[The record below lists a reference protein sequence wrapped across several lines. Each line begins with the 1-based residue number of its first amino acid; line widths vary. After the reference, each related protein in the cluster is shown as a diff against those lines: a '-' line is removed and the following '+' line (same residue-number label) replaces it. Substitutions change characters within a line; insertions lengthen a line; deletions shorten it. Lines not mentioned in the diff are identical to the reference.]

1 MRKILRYSTIVS
13 AALAFG
19 HGALSIAAAGI
30 AAEPAQLD
38 PAAPLTDAVAAQLS
52 QNVDRPVIVLLKNQ
66 LSGADAASDQAP
78 LLRELG
84 RVHAA
89 GIKQFQIVNSF
100 AATVSEGEIAR
111 LKANPAVAAV
121 IPDVIIRRTPRV
133 AASRTAATQA
143 AAAASTAPKLSTT
156 LTPHVIPGACG
167 PNGSVLLE
175 PEALQTT
182 NTDSLDPHAQT
193 ARSLGFTGKGV
204 KVAWIA
210 DGIDPYNVNFLH
222 PDGTSVFID
231 YQDFSGDGRG
241 QPTSGDEAFL
251 DANAIAGQ
259 GIQVYNV
266 NGFSAQPDPGA
277 CNVRIEGMA
286 PGASLVGLDAI
297 GTYEYAVTSN
307 FLQAIEYAVLV
318 DHVDVINESFGS
330 NPFPDV
336 TSQDVTKQF
345 NEAAVRAGVTVT
357 VASGDAGF
365 TNTIGSAAT
374 DPAVIAVGASTTF
387 RTYAQTNYAAA
398 RYFATSGWLNDNI
411 SSLSSG
417 GYEETG
423 TTLDLVAPG
432 DITLASCDASA
443 TFAGC
448 TNFKG
453 QPSDIEESGGTSL
466 SSPLTAGAAALVIE
480 AYRKA
485 HHGASP
491 SPALVKQ
498 ILTSTA
504 TDLGVPATEQG
515 AGLLNS
521 YKAVLLAQSINTSR
535 YGSQPA
541 VGQSLL
547 LSESQLNAVD
557 APGTTEHW
565 QVSVTNTG
573 SSSQSVRTQGR
584 TFGSESN
591 TQKGHVTLTDGV
603 SPQFANYQGLQNNY
617 AVFSFH
623 VPSDADRLNASIAYP
638 GTPAN
643 GLNSRVRLILIDP
656 QGRLAAHSLPQG
668 VGNFGNVD
676 VRQPSAG
683 TWTGVIF
690 GDVASVGGTNGT
702 IPWRVSTQQFTP
714 FGSVSPA
721 SFSIAPGQSQMLQV
735 SASTPSSPGDASG
748 SIVVSASG
756 GGNDAY
762 VGFESNSIPVTL
774 RSQVN
779 LAHGGNFSGVLTGG
793 NGRDPGMG
801 QIAYFQFNVAS
812 GHSSITAN
820 VSLTND
826 TGDVVGAYLVNPDGV
841 AVGFGEND
849 NGSSLS
855 AYTLN
860 PIAGNW
866 TLIVDFAEPVIGDE
880 ISQPFTGNI
889 SLDGIHVSAAGLP
902 DSTSHKLK
910 AGVPVTVPVTI
921 TNNGVAAEQY
931 FIDAR
936 LNGTSSMVLAP
947 LFPPATSS
955 GYTLPLGSSTSN
967 PNTPEWLLP
976 SETSSVKV
984 TASATL
990 PIEFNY
996 GPASGDPNLFGPPTG
1011 PKHAAGSYAPQGG
1024 TVSPGLWY
1032 ANPDEIG
1039 PYLGPAPSGFVNMTM
1054 IATTKNFDAAVT
1066 TDGGDVWLASVQ
1078 GLAVFNTFTPVTIN
1092 PGDSGVIN
1100 VTITPAGTP
1109 GTVVTGTLYVD
1120 AFVGAIPPYLQTA
1133 GDELAALPYVYT
1145 ID

>member
-1 MRKILRYSTIVS
+1 MKLMKCSTILG

-19 HGALSIAAAGI
+19 LSSGMIAAAEV
-30 AAEPAQLD
+30 AAAAVQLD
-38 PAAPLTDAVAAQLS
+38 PTAPLTDAMAAQLS

-66 LSGADAASDQAP
+66 LSGAEAVSDQAP
-78 LLRELG
+78 LMRELG
-84 RVHAA
+84 RVRAA
-89 GIKQFQIVNSF
+89 GIKQFQTVNSF

-111 LKANPAVAAV
+111 LRANPAVAAV
-121 IPDVIIRRTPRV
+121 VPDVMIRLTPR
-133 AASRTAATQA
+133 AAAK
-143 AAAASTAPKLSTT
+143 AAAASTSTTPSLPTT

-167 PNGSVLLE
+167 PNGAVLLE

-182 NTDSLDPHAQT
+182 HTDSLDPHALT

-210 DGIDPYNVNFLH
+210 DGIDPYNVNFLRA
-222 PDGTSVFID
+222 DGTSVFID

-241 QPTSGDEAFL
+241 QPTDGGEAFV
-251 DANAIAGQ
+251 DANAIGGQ
-259 GIQVYNV
+259 GLQVYNV

-318 DHVDVINESFGS
+318 DHVDVINESFGD

-336 TSQDVTKQF
+336 TSQDITKQF

-357 VASGDAGF
+357 VSSGDAGF

-398 RYFATSGWLNDNI
+398 RYFATTGWLNDNI

-423 TTLDLVAPG
+423 TTIDLVAPG

-443 TFAGC
+443 TYAGC

-453 QPSDIEESGGTSL
+453 QSSNIEESGGTSL

-480 AYRKA
+480 AYRKS

-515 AGLLNS
+515 AGLLNT

-573 SSSQSVRTQGR
+573 SSPQSVHVQGR

-591 TQKGHVTLTDGV
+591 IQKGHVTLTDGV
-603 SPQFANYQGLQNNY
+603 NAQFANYQGLQNNY
-617 AVFSFH
+617 AVFSFQ
-623 VPSDADRLNASIAYP
+623 VPGDTDRLNASIAYP
-638 GTPAN
+638 GDPTN
-643 GLNSRVRLILIDP
+643 GLNARVRLILIDP
-656 QGRLAAHSLPQG
+656 QGRFAAHSLPQG

-690 GDVASVGGTNGT
+690 GDVAADNGTNGRV
-702 IPWRVSTQQFTP
+702 PWRVSTQKFAP
-714 FGSVSPA
+714 FGSVSPD
-721 SFSIAPGQSQMLQV
+721 SFSLAPGHSQTIDV

-748 SIVVSASG
+748 SIVLTASG
-756 GGNDAY
+756 GGNDPY
-762 VGFESNSIPVTL
+762 VGIESNSIPVTL
-774 RSQVN
+774 RSEVN

-793 NGRDPGMG
+793 NGRDPGEG
-801 QIAYFQFNVAS
+801 QIDYYQFNVGP

-826 TGDVVGAYLVNPDGV
+826 AGDAVGAYLVNPDGV
-841 AVGFGEND
+841 VVGYGEDD
-849 NGSSLS
+849 NGSALS

-860 PIAGNW
+860 PVAGNW

-880 ISQPFTGNI
+880 ISQPFSGNI
-889 SLDGIHVSAAGLP
+889 SLDGIHVSASGLP
-902 DSTSHKLK
+902 THTSHKLK
-910 AGVPVTVPVTI
+910 AGVPVVVPVTI
-921 TNNGVAAEQY
+921 TNTGVAPEQY
-931 FIDAR
+931 FVDAR
-936 LNGTSSMVLAP
+936 LNSSSSIVLAP

-955 GYTLPLGSSTSN
+955 GYSLPLGSSTSN
-967 PNTPEWLLP
+967 PYTPEWLLP

-984 TASATL
+984 AASATL
-990 PIEFNY
+990 PIEFDY
-996 GPASGDPNLFGPPTG
+996 GPAPGDPDLFGPPTS
-1011 PKHAAGSYAPQGG
+1011 PKHAAGSYTPAGG
-1024 TVSPGLWY
+1024 TVSPGVWY
-1032 ANPDEIG
+1032 ANPDQIG
-1039 PYLGPAPSGFVNMTM
+1039 PYLGTAPSGFVNVSMT
-1054 IATTKNFDAAVT
+1054 ATTKNFDLAVT
-1066 TDGGDVWLASVQ
+1066 PDGGDAWLASVQ
-1078 GLAVFNTFTPVTIN
+1078 GLAVFNTFTGVIIN
-1092 PGDSGVIN
+1092 PGESGVIN
-1100 VTITPAGTP
+1100 VTITPSGSP

-1120 AFVGAIPPYLQTA
+1120 DFVGAVPPYFQTT
-1133 GDELAALPYVYT
+1133 GDELAALPYAYT